1 MIFTILTTIVFISEL
16 IIANTLISK
25 LRAFDKVL
33 CEMNGTVAALNPK
46 IKDVGYLIKNISAQC
61 VEFAY
66 DFISKLK
73 NKRDTSISNI
83 INKLL
88 IMFIL
93 WKVHL
98 KFIQRI
104 KSSRFL
110 KRFNRGLSLLKY
122 MIQ

>member
-33 CEMNGTVAALNPK
+33 CEMNDTVAELNPK
-46 IKDVGYLIKNISAQC
+46 IKDVAYLIKNISAQC

-73 NKRDTSISNI
+73 NKRDTTISNI

-93 WKVHL
+93 WKVNL

>member
-33 CEMNGTVAALNPK
+33 CEMNDTVAELNPK

-73 NKRDTSISNI
+73 NKRNTSISDI

-88 IMFIL
+88 IILIL
-93 WKVHL
+93 WKVNL
-98 KFIQRI
+98 
-104 KSSRFL
+104 
-110 KRFNRGLSLLKY
+110 
-122 MIQ
+122 

>member
-33 CEMNGTVAALNPK
+33 CEMNDTVAELNPK

-93 WKVHL
+93 WKVNL